1 VSDKLLEAGQVP
13 TLVEGTQ
20 SLPVHS
26 PTPEHDSASIPSPS
40 TPAPRRR
47 PRAPKDSKVRRTAMA
62 IVALRAQGMKVADA
76 AAHLGIKVETASV
89 YLYRAHKNGWLMSG
103 VFDDPADNLE
113 YVMKS
118 KVVSN
123 IGDMLEHGTYH
134 SENNP
139 AGCRGDKEVTLEVAK
154 GLGLLKQ
161 HAVTKIEGGAT
172 TVALKVDVIMPTQGA
187 SIIPQTI
194 RPGTLGGAPIYD
206 VEIMEEE

>member
-1 VSDKLLEAGQVP
+1 MSDKLLEAGQVP
-13 TLVEGTQ
+13 TLVEGNQ

-26 PTPEHDSASIPSPS
+26 PTPEHDSASIPSPL
-40 TPAPRRR
+40 PNRRRR

-89 YLYRAHKNGWLMSG
+89 YLYRAHKNGWLLSG

-123 IGDMLEHGTYH
+123 IGDMLDRGTYH
-134 SENNP
+134 AEANP
-139 AGCRGDKEVTLEVAK
+139 TGCRGDKEVTLEVAK
-154 GLGLLKQ
+154 GLGLLKT

-172 TVALKVDVIMPTQGA
+172 TVALKVDVVMPSLPA
-187 SIIPQTI
+187 NAVPI

-206 VEIMEEE
+206 VEIQEEV

>member
-1 VSDKLLEAGQVP
+1 MSDKLLEAGDVP
-13 TLVEGTQ
+13 TVVGGGQ
-20 SLPVHS
+20 SLPVD
-26 PTPEHDSASIPSPS
+26 PRTPEHDLASIPP
-40 TPAPRRR
+40 PNRRRR

-89 YLYRAHKNGWLMSG
+89 YLYRAHKNGWLLSG

-134 SENNP
+134 SEHNP
-139 AGCRGDKEVTLEVAK
+139 EGCRGDKEVTLEVAK
-154 GLGLLKQ
+154 GLGLLKT

-172 TVALKVDVIMPTQGA
+172 TVALKVDVVMPAPSQGA
-187 SIIPQTI
+187 SAVPI
-194 RPGTLGGAPIYD
+194 RPGTLGGSPIYD
-206 VEIMEEE
+206 VEIMEEV

>member
-1 VSDKLLEAGQVP
+1 VSDKLLTAGQVP

-26 PTPEHDSASIPSPS
+26 PTPEHDLAS
-40 TPAPRRR
+40 TPLPNRRRR

-76 AAHLGIKVETASV
+76 AAHLGIKTETASV
-89 YLYRAHKNGWLMSG
+89 YLYRAHKNGWLLDG
-103 VFDDPADNLE
+103 VFDDPSDNLE
-113 YVMKS
+113 YVLKS

-123 IGDMLEHGTYH
+123 IGDMLSHGVYNGEH
-134 SENNP
+134 NP
-139 AGCRGDKEVTLEVAK
+139 GGCRGDKEVTLEVAK
-154 GLGLLKQ
+154 GLGLLKT

-172 TVALKVDVIMPTQGA
+172 TVALKVDVVMPAQGA
-187 SIIPQTI
+187 IAVPI

-206 VEIMEEE
+206 VAILENEE